1 MGLEREKKIL
11 KLRLNGLMEKLMN
24 IIANI
29 VLTSNYLIANK
40 ELITFVLISIFII
53 YFIVSLL
60 TSFFKI
66 PFIII
71 AGCLLGWYLYTVLK
85 KN

>member
-1 MGLEREKKIL
+1 MIFENEYT
-11 KLRLNGLMEKLMN
+11 KLAQKF
-24 IIANI
+24 ANEMYDI
-29 VLTSNYLIANK
+29 NTKEYNK

-71 AGCLLGWYLYTVLK
+71 SGCLLGWYLYTILK

>member
-1 MGLEREKKIL
+1 MYDINTKE
-11 KLRLNGLMEKLMN
+11 
-24 IIANI
+24 
-29 VLTSNYLIANK
+29 YNK

-71 AGCLLGWYLYTVLK
+71 TGCLLGWYLYTVLK

>member
-1 MGLEREKKIL
+1 MIFENEYTELAKKF
-11 KLRLNGLMEKLMN
+11 
-24 IIANI
+24 ANEMYD
-29 VLTSNYLIANK
+29 VNTKEYNK

-71 AGCLLGWYLYTVLK
+71 TGCLLGWYLYTVLK